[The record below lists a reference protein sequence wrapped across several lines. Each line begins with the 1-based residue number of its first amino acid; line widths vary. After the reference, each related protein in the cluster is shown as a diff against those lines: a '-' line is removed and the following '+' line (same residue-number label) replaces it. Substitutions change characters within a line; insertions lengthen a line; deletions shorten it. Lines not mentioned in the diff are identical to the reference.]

1 MEKLFAPVFRR
12 FVKKQSLP
20 LQLAIQDE
28 VDGIGDNPGIGE
40 EKKGDLTG
48 FRVHKFRFHQQEYL
62 IAYEVVKAN
71 LIFVMIGTHEN
82 FYRDLKKYKKEF
94 QS

>member
-1 MEKLFAPVFRR
+1 MNKMFAPAFRR

-28 VDGIGDNPGIGE
+28 VDDIGNNPGIGE
-40 EKKGDLTG
+40 EKKGDLTD
-48 FRVHKFRFHQQEYL
+48 FRVHKFRFHQKEYL
-62 IAYEVVKAN
+62 IAYEVAKAN

-94 QS
+94 QP

>member
-1 MEKLFAPVFRR
+1 
-12 FVKKQSLP
+12 
-20 LQLAIQDE
+20 
-28 VDGIGDNPGIGE
+28 
-40 EKKGDLTG
+40 LTG

-94 QS
+94 QP

>member
-1 MEKLFAPVFRR
+1 MEKLFAPAFRR

-28 VDGIGDNPGIGE
+28 VDAIGDNPGIGE

-48 FRVHKFRFHQQEYL
+48 FQVHKFKFHKQEYL
-62 IAYEVVKAN
+62 IAYKVAEAN
-71 LIFVMIGTHEN
+71 LIFAMIGTHEN
-82 FYRDLKKYKKEF
+82 FYRDLKKYQKEF
-94 QS
+94 QP

>member
-1 MEKLFAPVFRR
+1 MEKLFAPAFRR
-12 FVKKQSLP
+12 FVKKQFLP

-28 VDGIGDNPGIGE
+28 VGAIGDNPGIGE

-94 QS
+94 QP

>member
-1 MEKLFAPVFRR
+1 MEKLFAPAFWR

-28 VDGIGDNPGIGE
+28 VDAIGVNPGIGE
-40 EKKGDLTG
+40 EKKGDLAG
-48 FRVHKFRFHQQEYL
+48 FRVHKYRF
-62 IAYEVVKAN
+62 AYEIVKAG

-94 QS
+94 QP

>member
-1 MEKLFAPVFRR
+1 MEKLFAPAFRR

-20 LQLAIQDE
+20 LQLAIQDG

-62 IAYEVVKAN
+62 IAYEVVKSN

-82 FYRDLKKYKKEF
+82 FYRELKKYKKEF
-94 QS
+94 QP

>member
-1 MEKLFAPVFRR
+1 MEKLFAPAFRR

-20 LQLAIQDE
+20 MQLAIQDE
-28 VDGIGDNPGIGE
+28 VDSISVNPGIGE

-48 FRVHKFRFHQQEYL
+48 YLVHKFRFHQQEYQ
-62 IAYEVVKAN
+62 IAYEATKEN

-82 FYRDLKKYKKEF
+82 FYRNLKKYQKEF
-94 QS
+94 QR

>member
-1 MEKLFAPVFRR
+1 MEKLFATAFRR

-28 VDGIGDNPGIGE
+28 VDGIGENPGIGE

-48 FRVHKFRFHQQEYL
+48 FRVHKFRLHQQQYL
-62 IAYEVVKAN
+62 IAYEVMKAN

-94 QS
+94 QP

>member
-12 FVKKQSLP
+12 FVKKQSLS

-48 FRVHKFRFHQQEYL
+48 FQVHKFRFRQQQYL
-62 IAYEVVKAN
+62 IAYEVRKTN
-71 LIFVMIGTHEN
+71 LVFVMIGTHEN

-94 QS
+94 QP

>member
-1 MEKLFAPVFRR
+1 MKTLFAPAFRR
-12 FVKKQSLP
+12 FVKKQSIP

-28 VDGIGDNPGIGE
+28 VDSASNNPGIGE

-48 FRVHKFRFHQQEYL
+48 LRVHKFRFHQQEYL
-62 IAYEVVKAN
+62 IAYETAKGN

-82 FYRDLKKYKKEF
+82 FYRDLKRYQKEF
-94 QS
+94 QR

>member
-1 MEKLFAPVFRR
+1 MEKLFAPAFRR
-12 FVKKQSLP
+12 FVKKQPLP

-28 VDGIGDNPGIGE
+28 VDAIGVNPRIGE
-40 EKKGDLTG
+40 EKKGDLAG
-48 FRVHKFRFHQQEYL
+48 FRVHKYRFHQQEYL
-62 IAYEVVKAN
+62 IAYEIVKAG

-94 QS
+94 QP